1 MHSYVEWIRE
11 NIGAESPRARTP
23 LAVTGFMIVDLRL
36 LIEKLLKIKR
46 IPDQK
51 TKNIS

>member
-1 MHSYVEWIRE
+1 M
-11 NIGAESPRARTP
+11 GTKSPRARTP